1 MLFILAKRVN
11 AEQYCCVVLWDMFS
25 FMASCFSK
33 DSGREYGTFFYT
45 HLEIAVSD
53 LVSYYLS
60 PSSQGL
66 FFIVSLGIEAPGL
79 DQNSSAWW
87 VCTLK

>member
-53 LVSYYLS
+53 LVSCYLS

-66 FFIVSLGIEAPGL
+66 FFIVSLGVEAPGL